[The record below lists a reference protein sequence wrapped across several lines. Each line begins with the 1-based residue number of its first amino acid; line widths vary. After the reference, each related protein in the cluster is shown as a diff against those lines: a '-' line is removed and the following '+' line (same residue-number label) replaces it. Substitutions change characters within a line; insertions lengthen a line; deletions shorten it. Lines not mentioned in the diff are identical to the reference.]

1 MRRWPAPSNR
11 QKRSAAVALRRT
23 HRSGLPVVVPGKSE
37 GAPSRYPRRCR
48 SMHGA
53 DRFGNSNTMLV
64 LSVTALYE
72 LAAPSTPPEAQT
84 EVERRVAAGE
94 LVSGT
99 NAFVAEGFSSVP
111 L

>member
-1 MRRWPAPSNR
+1 
-11 QKRSAAVALRRT
+11 
-23 HRSGLPVVVPGKSE
+23 
-37 GAPSRYPRRCR
+37 
-48 SMHGA
+48 MHGA

-111 L
+111 LIAKSRPCGLRHAAMTRPPFDPAALRWPRGSHTSNTAIAAVCPGML

>member
-1 MRRWPAPSNR
+1 
-11 QKRSAAVALRRT
+11 
-23 HRSGLPVVVPGKSE
+23 
-37 GAPSRYPRRCR
+37 
-48 SMHGA
+48 MHGA

-111 L
+111 LNAKSRPCGLRHVAMTRPPFDSAAPRWPSHTSNTAIAAACPGMR